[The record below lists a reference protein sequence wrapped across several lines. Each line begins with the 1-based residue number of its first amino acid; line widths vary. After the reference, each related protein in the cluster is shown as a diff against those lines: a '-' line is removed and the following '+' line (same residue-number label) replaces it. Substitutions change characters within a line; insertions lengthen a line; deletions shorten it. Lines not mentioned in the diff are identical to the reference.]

1 MKLLEKLR
9 AQSAWQSEDP
19 SVRLDAVRRL
29 PDDDEA
35 DDVLLDVA
43 RGDADPR
50 VRRAAIE
57 RMTDLSGLVSLL
69 QAADVDTDT
78 RRAAMDGVREVVV
91 ETTDVEAVGDALNA
105 LTDER
110 DLAAIA
116 RSAETEAVGLA
127 ALERVVSD
135 KALSAVARKAR
146 HMVVALEAVR
156 RLNDRPELL
165 AVAIKADDKATA
177 LAAYERL
184 TDDDL
189 VDAATLNEIARRAKH
204 KGVARRVREA
214 LEALEAQVGGKVPS
228 SVVADQSD
236 AAQSLC
242 ATVEQLAASVAALGD
257 GQRALDATV
266 EAWARLEGPID
277 ANIAERFASGRR
289 AVEDRLLAIDA
300 ATAKAQRV
308 TEQRL
313 NAESARATL
322 CLRVEQLDGAE
333 VLEMLSG
340 LRAEWEAL
348 ETPVV
353 LDTETVASFAG
364 LTTRFEAAV
373 TACEER
379 HTNFTASRMQVQ
391 ALELLVSELEQLVM
405 AGVPDAIGKGWGT
418 LDQRWRHAITEL
430 SDVDTH
436 SPALTALRDR
446 KRAVDQCRE
455 SIQAEVKGARQETAR
470 KNLTRLQKLAQS
482 VESAVKNEKLQLGDA
497 ERQLRQVRQTL
508 DALPPLPTRRDREA
522 IAHKLRAGSTALL
535 SRVRELRDFADW
547 QRWANLGIQEDLCR
561 QMEAL
566 ASPPDG
572 STSPTDAEVAKKFR
586 ELMNRWRAA
595 ANVPREKSQVLW
607 QRFKKAHDVVYPRC
621 ETFFAVQKAKREK
634 DRERRLALV
643 DEAERLRESTDW
655 LKTASRLAALQVEW
669 KALGSAPRKN
679 QRELWDRF
687 RTACNTFFTRRK
699 TDLTERKRE
708 WNDNLKQKE
717 ALCERVEA
725 LHDVDAVPEAI
736 EEAKKLQ
743 AEWKK
748 VGPVRRNRSDAIWAR
763 FREACDSAFDR
774 AKEGE
779 HKASAERIAARE
791 ALCVELESLLSGP
804 ADGLA
809 DQLRAIQERWRQSPD
824 VPPDIR
830 RKLSARFGQMVS
842 RLVEAHPEEFRG
854 TDLDPARKLKQLR
867 TLCERAEALV
877 PTEVLDET
885 GVSPAEILAKKW
897 RDQLASNTMGAR
909 VDEEAVRR
917 ATGDEVK
924 RLQVERRRLGQVTGI
939 EASTLHARFQRA
951 CDRAFQKNR
960 SSASAS

>member
-9 AQSAWQSEDP
+9 AQSIWQSEDP
-19 SVRLDAVRRL
+19 SVRLDAVRHL

-110 DLAAIA
+110 DLATIA
-116 RSAETEAVGLA
+116 RSAETEAVGFA

-189 VDAATLNEIARRAKH
+189 VDVATLNEIARRAKH
-204 KGVARRVREA
+204 KGVARRVREV
-214 LEALEAQVGGKVPS
+214 LEAQVGGEVPS

-242 ATVEQLAASVAALGD
+242 AAVEQLAASVAALGD

-348 ETPVV
+348 EAAVV

-379 HTNFTASRMQVQ
+379 HTHFTASRTQVQ
-391 ALELLVSELEQLVM
+391 ALELLVSELEQLVV
-405 AGVPDAIGKGWGT
+405 AGVPDVNRKGWGA
-418 LDQRWRHAITEL
+418 LDKRWRHAIAEL
-430 SDVDTH
+430 SDVDTD
-436 SPALTALRDR
+436 SAALTALRDR
-446 KRAVDQCRE
+446 KRAVDQRRE
-455 SIQAEVKGARQETAR
+455 SIQAEAKGARQETAR
-470 KNLTRLQKLAQS
+470 QNLTRLEKLVQG

-508 DALPPLPTRRDREA
+508 DALPLLPTRRDREA

-535 SRVRELRDFADW
+535 GRVRELRDFADW

-572 STSPTDAEVAKKFR
+572 STSPNDAEVAKKFR
-586 ELMNRWRAA
+586 ELMNRWREA
-595 ANVPREKSQVLW
+595 ANVPREKGQVLW

-655 LKTASRLAALQVEW
+655 LKTASRLAALQAEW
-669 KALGSAPRKN
+669 KALGSVPRKN

-687 RTACNTFFTRRK
+687 RTACNTFFTHRK
-699 TDLTERKRE
+699 ADLTERKRE

-748 VGPVRRNRSDAIWAR
+748 VGPVRRNRADAIWAR
-763 FREACDSAFDR
+763 FREACDSVFDR

-779 HKASAERIAARE
+779 RKASAERIAARE

-809 DQLRAIQERWRQSPD
+809 GQLRAIQERWRQSPD
-824 VPPDIR
+824 VPSDIR
-830 RKLSARFGQMVS
+830 RKLSTRFGQMVS

-854 TDLDPARKLKQLR
+854 TDLDPARKIKQLR

-924 RLQVERRRLGQVTGI
+924 RLQAERRRLGQVTGI

-951 CDRAFQKNR
+951 CDRATPR
-960 SSASAS
+960 AGGCS